1 MGRSHLQV
9 LILLIFLGGS
19 LGHVDSAILGG
30 NDVYAHIGDLIVA
43 GNDTVTFENCT
54 LIQNGN
60 IYVRENGTLLL
71 DNCDLVLN
79 QSSMYQYNLEVHDNG
94 RLFALNSSISSDYGF
109 DQYYDGNS
117 TVNFTNTVLE
127 HATWTYASGQFLYMF
142 NCSELGHLSVSTNAT
157 FDSCIGYSAL
167 LTSENANVQINN
179 SQMGT
184 AYIGVKDSTLNVTN
198 LFGQPYRVDYFN
210 TFSNLTV
217 AGGAVANL
225 TVFNSNVSFGF
236 EAYNSS
242 IAISDCY
249 ITGLEAYSTSNIS
262 IVDSVMSTIH
272 AGESVNLSLNNV
284 YLSSYVIA
292 YDNSTIMSKDSHIY
306 RLEASDQTFCS
317 LNSST
322 VNDVS
327 AYFSSTVYAVDS
339 TLSTL
344 SANQKSVFSLVN
356 STYTSAPSINNQA
369 TMLVSWYLDVHV
381 TDSIGQ
387 NVSSANVTAYLE
399 GVVIQSELTD
409 ADGLARL
416 TLQGKMINAT
426 GVYPV
431 ADYFVNASYLAYRN
445 ATLVTMIGNMQITLT
460 LEGFIVPEFPS
471 TITLLLLISV
481 ALIVII
487 VARRKK
493 QHCIHLLYP

>member
-1 MGRSHLQV
+1 MSGSHLQV

-19 LGHVDSAILGG
+19 LSHVDSPIFGG
-30 NDVYAHIGDLIVA
+30 NDVCADIGDLIVA
-43 GNDTVTFENCT
+43 GNDAVTFENCT

-60 IYVRENGTLLL
+60 IYVRENGTLLV

-79 QSSMYQYNLEVHDNG
+79 QSSMYQYKLEVHDNG
-94 RLFALNSSISSDYGF
+94 RLFALNSSISSDYSF

-117 TVNFTNTVLE
+117 TANFTNTVLK

-157 FDSCIGYSAL
+157 FDSCIGYNAL

-184 AYIGVKDSTLNVTN
+184 AYIRVKDSTLNVTN
-198 LFGQPYRVDYFN
+198 LRNGRVDYFN
-210 TFSNLTV
+210 TFSNLT
-217 AGGAVANL
+217 ATGGAVANL

-236 EAYNSS
+236 EPYNSS
-242 IAISDCY
+242 IAISNCY

-262 IVDSVMSTIH
+262 IVDSMMSTIH

-284 YLSSYVIA
+284 YLSSYIIA
-292 YDNSTIMSKDSHIY
+292 YDNSTTVSKDSYIY

-322 VNDVS
+322 VNEVS
-327 AYFSSTVYAVDS
+327 AYFSSMVYAVDS

-344 SANQKSVFSLVN
+344 SANQKSVLSLVN
-356 STYTSAPSINNQA
+356 STYTSAPSINGQA

-399 GVVIQSELTD
+399 GVMIRSELTD
-409 ADGLARL
+409 ANGLARL
-416 TLQGKMINAT
+416 TLQGKLINAT
-426 GVYPV
+426 GEFPV
-431 ADYFVNASYLAYRN
+431 ADYFVNASYLAYQN
-445 ATLVTMIGNMQITLT
+445 TTAVAMIANMQITPT
-460 LEGFIVPEFPS
+460 LEGLIVPEFPS
-471 TITLLLLISV
+471 TIPLLLLMLV
-481 ALIVII
+481 TLIVTI
-487 VARRKK
+487 VTRRKK
-493 QHCIHLLYP
+493 QHCTHLPCP